1 MLSWAQEQ
9 CSTGYT
15 FELNSS
21 PIAYLLSQYPALTH
35 TYLLREVLELR
46 KIGMNIRIISIR
58 APDRLM
64 ESLSAVE
71 REEAANTFYVKSGGI
86 GNAIRIHSQFLLKR
100 PGDWFRGLAYAVRLS
115 RRNPGKLFH
124 HLFYFAEAVIVGCWM
139 QNNRL
144 RHAHTHF
151 ASTVALILKKIF
163 SITLSWTIHG
173 PEEFD
178 DAVGFHLDEK
188 AASADLVFAI
198 SYYAQS
204 QLMRASA
211 VAHWH
216 KIQVVPLGV
225 HPETYFPSPPPADEG
240 TFRLICVARLA
251 PVKAQSILL
260 QAVARLLRAGR
271 GVELHLVGGGQDR
284 DNLERQARELGI
296 EEAVV
301 FHGGMP
307 QPRVV
312 ELLKTAHAFV
322 LASFAE
328 GVPIALMEAMALEV
342 PCVATCIMGIPELI
356 RDRVDGLL
364 VPPSDV
370 EGLSSAISEL
380 MDDAE
385 LRSRLGQAGR
395 ARVVD
400 RYDLSRNVLKMAE
413 VYRAMK

>member
-1 MLSWAQEQ
+1 ME
-9 CSTGYT
+9 ST
-15 FELNSS
+15 
-21 PIAYLLSQYPALTH
+21 PVAYLLSQYPALTH

-46 KIGMNIRIISIR
+46 KIGMDIRTISIR
-58 APDRLM
+58 APDRAVD
-64 ESLSAVE
+64 SLSGAE
-71 REEAANTFYVKSGGI
+71 REEAAGTFYVKSGGM
-86 GNAIRIHSQFLLKR
+86 GSAAVAHANFLFRR
-100 PGDWFRGLAYAVRLS
+100 PGDWFRGLGYALRLS
-115 RRNPGKLFH
+115 RRNPGKLLH
-124 HLFYFAEAVIVGCWM
+124 HLFYFVEAVIVGCWM
-139 QNNRL
+139 ERQGITRV
-144 RHAHTHF
+144 HTHF
-151 ASTVALILKKIF
+151 VSTVAILLKKMFPVMF
-163 SITLSWTIHG
+163 SMTIHG

-188 AASADLVFAI
+188 AAAADLVFAI

-211 VAHWH
+211 VEHWH
-216 KIQVVPLGV
+216 KIHVVPLGV
-225 HPETYFPSPPPADEG
+225 HPETYSPSPRPGDEG
-240 TFRLICVARLA
+240 VFRLICVARLA

-260 QAVARLLRAGR
+260 QSVAMLIEAGR
-271 GVELHLVGGGQDR
+271 AVELHLVGGGPDR
-284 DNLERQARELGI
+284 ENLERQAGKLGI
-296 EEAVV
+296 AASVV

-312 ELLKTAHAFV
+312 ELLRTAHAFV

-370 EGLSSAISEL
+370 HGLSCAIAEL
-380 MDDAE
+380 MDNSE
-385 LRSRLGQAGR
+385 LRARLGQAGR
-395 ARVVD
+395 LRVKE
-400 RYDLSRNVLKMAE
+400 RYDLSRNVSKMAE